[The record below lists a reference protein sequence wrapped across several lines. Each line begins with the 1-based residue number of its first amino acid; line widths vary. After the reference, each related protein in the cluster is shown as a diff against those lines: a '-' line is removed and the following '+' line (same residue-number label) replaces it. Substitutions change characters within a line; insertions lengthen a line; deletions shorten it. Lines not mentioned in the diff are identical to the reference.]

1 MIDILSDV
9 ESFINF
15 QTQWL
20 SDVKNSVRL
29 SLCNIIH
36 NFYRRLDTCKIRDG
50 LSRTLLFWYD
60 KTRLFLKN
68 HSDICVLNSDKGN
81 KTVILSKV
89 EYDEKLR
96 QLLSD
101 TSTYKLLRSDPTK
114 KIQVSGNKLISELHT
129 GGFINDREAKSMK
142 QYNSLPPKIY
152 GLVKIHKSNRPLR
165 PVISCCNSPTFNIS
179 KFLVGVLDGIRCKF
193 TYSLKNSFTLV
204 SNLRDIVIPDDY
216 VLVSFDVVS
225 LFTNIP
231 QGLIFDLV
239 DEHWEDL
246 KSHTQIPITT
256 VKNIIQFIF
265 VNSYCTY
272 DGLFYSQIRGSAMGN
287 PASPILAEM
296 VMNKMTLF
304 YPFQRIRFH
313 KSCKFSIVS
322 IAASNLHM
330 S

>member
-1 MIDILSDV
+1 
-9 ESFINF
+9 
-15 QTQWL
+15 
-20 SDVKNSVRL
+20 
-29 SLCNIIH
+29 
-36 NFYRRLDTCKIRDG
+36 
-50 LSRTLLFWYD
+50 
-60 KTRLFLKN
+60 
-68 HSDICVLNSDKGN
+68 
-81 KTVILSKV
+81 
-89 EYDEKLR
+89 
-96 QLLSD
+96 
-101 TSTYKLLRSDPTK
+101 
-114 KIQVSGNKLISELHT
+114 
-129 GGFINDREAKSMK
+129 MK

>member
-1 MIDILSDV
+1 MGFYSDILILFGLNVVIHFKKWASDNSKLV
-9 ESFINF
+9 RAINSRIF
-15 QTQWL
+15 LLRCRKSGVFPKHIINETQWL

-68 HSDICVLNSDKGN
+68 HSDIYVLNSDKGN
-81 KTVILSKV
+81 KTVILSRV

-165 PVISCCNSPTFNIS
+165 PVISCCNSPTFDIS
-179 KFLVGVLDGIRCKF
+179 KFLVSVLDGIR
-193 TYSLKNSFTLV
+193 Y
-204 SNLRDIVIPDDY
+204 
-216 VLVSFDVVS
+216 
-225 LFTNIP
+225 
-231 QGLIFDLV
+231 
-239 DEHWEDL
+239 
-246 KSHTQIPITT
+246 
-256 VKNIIQFIF
+256 
-265 VNSYCTY
+265 
-272 DGLFYSQIRGSAMGN
+272 
-287 PASPILAEM
+287 
-296 VMNKMTLF
+296 
-304 YPFQRIRFH
+304 
-313 KSCKFSIVS
+313 
-322 IAASNLHM
+322 
-330 S
+330 